1 MLDSCML
8 VEFLGMVRYHEGK
21 LGKVLI
27 IHIISKILK
36 IPNEHGETQAMSPG
50 WCILLIVYWQV
61 TEIQF
66 LSCWNSSCSCFF
78 HFLLYIIVE
87 VTTDLLPSSEG
98 WLHLVE
104 EREEVGVTA
113 QEIVK
118 LFLELCV
125 VQHLGFILSLMK
137 KLRLDDM
144 NELNKL
150 LVGAHSVQV
159 HIDGLLSTDTDGSL
173 LIEIT
178 SLQLF
183 YLTLSLTLSIDLL
196 LVFLA

>member
-1 MLDSCML
+1 
-8 VEFLGMVRYHEGK
+8 
-21 LGKVLI
+21 
-27 IHIISKILK
+27 
-36 IPNEHGETQAMSPG
+36 
-50 WCILLIVYWQV
+50 
-61 TEIQF
+61 
-66 LSCWNSSCSCFF
+66 
-78 HFLLYIIVE
+78 
-87 VTTDLLPSSEG
+87 
-98 WLHLVE
+98 LVE
-104 EREEVGVTA
+104 EGEEVGITA

-137 KLRLDDM
+137 KLRLDYM

-159 HIDGLLSTDTDGSL
+159 HVDGLLGTDTDGSL
-173 LIEIT
+173 LIEIA